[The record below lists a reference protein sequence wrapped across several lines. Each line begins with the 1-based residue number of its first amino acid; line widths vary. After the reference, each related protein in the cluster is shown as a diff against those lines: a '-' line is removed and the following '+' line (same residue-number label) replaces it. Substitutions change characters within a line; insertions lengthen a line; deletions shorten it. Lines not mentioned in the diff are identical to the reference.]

1 MTRASSGS
9 PPLPTNAQKQKAGRN
24 RLPPARTSSRSSSSG
39 SASAPSTRDQRVISA
54 PSSVRIRD
62 STRSAT
68 VSSAVGNVAS
78 RRSMLRRLARP
89 GRYSPRVPEFL
100 SDAWLTALDDAARAA
115 GPLPALAGI
124 GDGDGDAPFVL
135 QQVVRDGDDAEVR
148 YRVEFAASGLRVRA
162 DDERAADVT
171 FATDRATAAALSR
184 GETNAQRARAPGHFQ
199 VSGDI
204 EGLVARSDAL
214 VALDDVFAAV
224 RAETTYR

>member
-9 PPLPTNAQKQKAGRN
+9 PPLPTNAQKQKAGRS

-89 GRYSPRVPEFL
+89 ARYSPRVPEFL

-115 GPLPALAGI
+115 GPLPAIAGI
-124 GDGDGDAPFVL
+124 GDGDAPFVL

-184 GETNAQRARAPGHFQ
+184 GETNAQRALAAGHFQ

>member
-9 PPLPTNAQKQKAGRN
+9 PPLPTNAQKQKAGRS

-89 GRYSPRVPEFL
+89 ARYSPRVPEFL
-100 SDAWLTALDDAARAA
+100 SDAWLAALDDAARAA
-115 GPLPALAGI
+115 GPLPALAAI
-124 GDGDGDAPFVL
+124 GGEGDTPCVL
-135 QQVVRDGDDAEVR
+135 GEVVRGGADADVDVR
-148 YRVEFAASGLRVRA
+148 YEVE
-162 DDERAADVT
+162 VT
-171 FATDRATAAALSR
+171 A
-184 GETNAQRARAPGHFQ
+184 
-199 VSGDI
+199 
-204 EGLVARSDAL
+204 
-214 VALDDVFAAV
+214 
-224 RAETTYR
+224 Y